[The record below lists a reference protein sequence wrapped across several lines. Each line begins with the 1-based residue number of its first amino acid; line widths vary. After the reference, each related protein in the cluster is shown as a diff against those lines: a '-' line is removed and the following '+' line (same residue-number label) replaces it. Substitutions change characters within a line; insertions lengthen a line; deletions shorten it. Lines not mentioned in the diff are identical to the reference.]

1 VLFCPSCSMILSID
15 PAAGVK
21 AFQMREPPVAGAALR
36 PLAEA
41 PGGELFQCRLF
52 LRQLRFNALRHR
64 QNGCRSVQATVLVAR
79 SRRLHDNFGLL
90 FSEGDLSYS
99 LLFS

>member
-36 PLAEA
+36 PVVEALA
-41 PGGELFQCRLF
+41 GGDYSAAASSFVNCDSIACATGRMAAA
-52 LRQLRFNALRHR
+52 ALRPPVFTLR
-64 QNGCRSVQATVLVAR
+64 DQAPA
-79 SRRLHDNFGLL
+79 
-90 FSEGDLSYS
+90 
-99 LLFS
+99 